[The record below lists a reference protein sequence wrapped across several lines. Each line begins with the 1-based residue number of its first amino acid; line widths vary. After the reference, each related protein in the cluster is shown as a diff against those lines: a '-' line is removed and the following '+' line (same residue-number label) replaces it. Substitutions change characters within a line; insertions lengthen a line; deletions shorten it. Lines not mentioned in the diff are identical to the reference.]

1 MPDPEAVLLKAG
13 SVILV
18 MLALLR
24 FILYEYNNLR
34 DDFKRKRKRR

>member
-1 MPDPEAVLLKAG
+1 MPDPEALVLKIG

-18 MLALLR
+18 MLVLIR

-34 DDFKRKRKRR
+34 DDLKRKRKRR